1 MEPRISVAASLFFYM
16 NISNDE
22 KALDILIGHSI
33 VFVENI
39 SF

>member
-1 MEPRISVAASLFFYM
+1 MEPRIFVAVSLFFYM
-16 NISNDE
+16 NIPNDE
-22 KALDILIGHSI
+22 KAHGVLIGHSI